1 MRLAVELVLLAILYG
16 LFHVGIQLV
25 ARRVRTAILN
35 FSRRM
40 QAVHPGVT
48 FHQSPPLEN
57 PWANSR

>member
-1 MRLAVELVLLAILYG
+1 MKLAVELVLLAILYG

-25 ARRVRTAILN
+25 ARRVRTAILK

-40 QAVHPGVT
+40 QATDPDVI

>member
-1 MRLAVELVLLAILYG
+1 MKLVVELVLLAILYG

-25 ARRVRTAILN
+25 ARRVRTAILK

-40 QAVHPGVT
+40 QTVDQAVSFP
-48 FHQSPPLEN
+48 QSPPLED